1 MKKIVLLI
9 VLASSL
15 FVSACQ
21 QKEDNPKLGT
31 QNMEAVDLGLF
42 FKWATCNVGAT
53 KPEEY
58 GDYFA
63 WGEVTTKSSYTWGN
77 YAWADG
83 SADKLTKY
91 CPADGLTFL
100 GGGDDAA
107 YKNLGDG
114 WFIPDTNCWEQ
125 LKENCDWTWTTQNGV
140 TGYLVTSKKNGNS
153 IFLPATG
160 CHFDDTSG
168 DVGTYGY
175 YWTSNLYSDKPSDSY
190 YMYLIPNYRVEGA
203 WPRYVG
209 MTIRAVRAD

>member
-100 GGGDDAA
+100 GGDDDAA

-153 IFLPATG
+153 IFLPCT
-160 CHFDDTSG
+160 HNFDYSTDASSAG
-168 DVGTYGY
+168 GY
-175 YWTSNLYSDKPSDSY
+175 YWSSSIEVPYSPWCC
-190 YMYLIPNYRVEGA
+190 IFNYSGA
-203 WPRYVG
+203 EICRHGNRYTG
-209 MTIRAVRAD
+209 LAIRPVTE